1 MFIWV
6 LFDETMDWSKIEQ
19 NISSSKT
26 LTDWTKHP
34 DPNPSNISLIPTLRR
49 KKDNKRS
56 LRVLHWKN
64 GVLHS
69 GPLGKFLKDLLSC

>member
-1 MFIWV
+1 MSYFPWNNG
-6 LFDETMDWSKIEQ
+6 LRQKRTKYHLP
-19 NISSSKT
+19 KT
-26 LTDWTKHP
+26 QTDRTKHP
-34 DPNPSNISLIPTLRR
+34 YPNPSNISLIPTLRR